1 MLKRFYPL
9 IIVSVCSAIMASG
22 LATFLSPVWLP
33 LLADVAVGR
42 PTQSTLRNLGMSAV
56 ETSGPNRSSRTRTT
70 ELNADSR
77 GHFEAHAQINGHG
90 VGVMIDTGATSVAL
104 RFEDAAR
111 LGLHA
116 EPDQFNIPIATAN
129 GATMAARAMLAE
141 IRIGNIRVK
150 NVEALIVPAKALTT
164 NLMGMSFLKRLSRVQ
179 IAGSRLVL
187 EE

>member
-1 MLKRFYPL
+1 MLKRVAPH
-9 IIVSVCSAIMASG
+9 IILFACFAV
-22 LATFLSPVWLP
+22 FLSPVWLP
-33 LLADVAVGR
+33 QLQALVADR
-42 PTQSTLRNLGMSAV
+42 PDLPPDHTLGLSA
-56 ETSGPNRSSRTRTT
+56 EEITGSIRSSRMRTA
-70 ELNADSR
+70 ELRADSR
-77 GHFEAHAQINGHG
+77 GHFEAQAMINGHG
-90 VGVMIDTGATSVAL
+90 IGVMIDTGATSVAL

-116 EPDQFNIPIATAN
+116 EPEDFTIPIATAN
-129 GATMAARAMLAE
+129 GGTKAARAILQE

-164 NLMGMSFLKRLSRVQ
+164 NLMGMSFLKRLTKVQ

>member
-9 IIVSVCSAIMASG
+9 IIVSACVAIMTGG
-22 LATFLSPVWLP
+22 LAIFMSPVWLP
-33 LLADVAVGR
+33 MLAEAATGR
-42 PTQSTLRNLGMSAV
+42 PPQASPRNFGMSAV
-56 ETSGPNRSSRTRTT
+56 ETTGAVRSSRTRTT
-70 ELNADSR
+70 ELKADSR
-77 GHFEAHAQINGHG
+77 GHFEVEAQINGHG

-116 EPDQFNIPIATAN
+116 EAEQFNIPIATAN
-129 GATMAARAMLAE
+129 GATMAARAILAE

-150 NVEALIVPAKALTT
+150 NVEALIVPARALTT
-164 NLMGMSFLKRLSRVQ
+164 NLMGMSFLKRLSKVQ

>member
-1 MLKRFYPL
+1 MLKRFAPHAVL
-9 IIVSVCSAIMASG
+9 
-22 LATFLSPVWLP
+22 LACFAVFLSPVWLP
-33 LLADVAVGR
+33 YLEALVADR
-42 PTQSTLRNLGMSAV
+42 PDLPPDRSYGLSAV
-56 ETSGPNRSSRTRTT
+56 ETTGSIRSNRTRTT
-70 ELNADSR
+70 ELRADSR
-77 GHFEAHAQINGHG
+77 GHFEAEAMINGHG

-116 EPDQFNIPIATAN
+116 EPEDFSIPIATAN
-129 GATMAARAMLAE
+129 GGTRAARAILQE

-164 NLMGMSFLKRLSRVQ
+164 NLMGMSFLKRLSKVQ
-179 IAGSRLVL
+179 IAGSKLVL